1 MADRRPSPEKLLEKI
16 NEEKSLQRGKLKIYL
31 GAAPGVGKTHTMMQD
46 ALAKRERSLDVIAGV
61 VESHG
66 RKEIDAMLQS
76 FEILPRRIVDY
87 HGKPLLEFDLDAAL
101 RRSPSLILIDE
112 MAHMNI
118 PGLRHAKRWQDIK
131 ELLDRGIDV
140 YTTLNVQHIESL
152 NDIIAQIIGIRV
164 RETVPDSMLGLADTI
179 ELVDL
184 APDDLLRRLQDGKVY
199 IPAQAELASQ
209 HFFRKGNLI
218 ALRELALRFTAERV
232 DEQVLQH
239 RHGEGIEQTW
249 PTVERLLVCIG
260 HDVGSNK
267 VIRAARRMATGLH
280 AAWIA
285 VHVEAP
291 RMNFTEQQRNI
302 AIQNLRLAEQLGA
315 ETRILTGVDV
325 VKEIITFARHHNVTK
340 IVIGKRLRSRW
351 REIIA
356 NSLAFELVRHS
367 GEIDVYII
375 RSDDKG
381 AAPPEQPIPIKRK
394 GSLLDYAFAFITTTI
409 TTLINLLIFPY
420 VGMVGLSNLV
430 MIFLVGVVIVALRGK
445 LLGPSILASALSS
458 LSFTYF
464 FVTPR
469 FTFSMTDIQY
479 VLTFGIMMMVA
490 QIISHLTILN
500 RQQAEIAYLGEQ
512 RTAALHALTRQ
523 LASTRGITKLLEI
536 AMRYISE
543 VFDSEVLALLSEN
556 GVLKIRASSST
567 KKMLNAKE
575 LGVAQWV
582 YDLGQIAGLGTDT
595 LPFSDSLYVPLH
607 GSQVIVGVL
616 KIRPRQSEL
625 LLIPEQLH
633 LLEAC
638 ANQIAL
644 ALEVDRLQEKAR
656 QTTIAIET
664 ERLRAALFSSLSHE
678 LQNPLAVIVR
688 LINKLTKKTG
698 SLDEAETEQSVKNL
712 YHEAERLNRLI
723 NNLLQITQLEEGKV
737 QLHKKLYSI
746 DEIIKTTLN
755 RIEKK
760 LNNKF
765 CIIQIAENLP
775 FVPFD
780 KVLLE
785 QVLVNLIENAILYS
799 PLDTPI
805 EISASLQEGYVLLSV
820 GDHGP
825 GLMVAD
831 IQKVFDKFYR
841 GEKPKE
847 ESGAGL
853 GLSVCQSIIK
863 AHGGN
868 IWAEN
873 RTDGG
878 AIFYFVL
885 PLRESSVSAIG
896 DQSEGAS
903 E

>member
-1 MADRRPSPEKLLEKI
+1 MERPSPEKLLAQIKEESEK
-16 NEEKSLQRGKLKIYL
+16 RGKLKIYL
-31 GAAPGVGKTHTMMQD
+31 GAAPGVGKTHTMLQD
-46 ALAKRERSLDVIAGV
+46 ALAKREQGLDVIAGV

-87 HGKPLLEFDLDAAL
+87 HGRPLLEFDLDEAL
-101 RRSPSLILIDE
+101 RRAPSLIMIDE
-112 MAHMNI
+112 MAHMNV

-131 ELLDRGIDV
+131 ELIDRGIDV

-164 RETVPDSMLGLADTI
+164 RETVPDSMLVLADTI

-184 APDDLLRRLQDGKVY
+184 PPDDLLKRLQEGKVY

-232 DEQVLQH
+232 DEQVLLH
-239 RHGEGIEQTW
+239 RRGEGIEQTW
-249 PTVERLLVCIG
+249 PTVERLLVC
-260 HDVGSNK
+260 VGYDEGSSK

-280 AAWIA
+280 AVWIS
-285 VHVEAP
+285 VHVEVP
-291 RMNFTEQQRNI
+291 RMSLSESQRNV
-302 AIQNLRLAEQLGA
+302 AIQNLRLAEQLGS
-315 ETRILTGVDV
+315 ETRTLTGVDV
-325 VKEIITFARHHNVTK
+325 VKEIIAFARHHNVTK

-351 REIIA
+351 REIISK
-356 NSLAFELVRHS
+356 SLAFELIRNS

-375 RSDDKG
+375 RSDEKESRL
-381 AAPPEQPIPIKRK
+381 PKPSPVKRK
-394 GSLLDYAFAFITTTI
+394 GSILAYSFAFGITVLATI
-409 TTLINLLIFPY
+409 INLCIFY
-420 VGMVGLSNLV
+420 LVGMASLSNLV
-430 MIFLVGVVIVALRGK
+430 MIFLVGVVIVALRGR
-445 LLGPSILASALSS
+445 LLGPSILASILSS
-458 LSFTYF
+458 LSYTYF

-469 FTFSMTDIQY
+469 FTFAITDIQY
-479 VLTFGIMMMVA
+479 VITFVIMAMIA

-523 LASTRGITKLLEI
+523 LASTRGTKKLLEI

-556 GVLKIRASSST
+556 SVLKVRAASST
-567 KKMLNAKE
+567 KKTLNAKE

-607 GSQVIVGVL
+607 GSQGTVGVL
-616 KIRPRQSEL
+616 KIRPRQSEM

-656 QTTIAIET
+656 ETEIAIAT
-664 ERLRAALFSSLSHE
+664 ERLRTALFSSLSHE

-688 LINKLTKKTG
+688 LINKLTKKSS
-698 SLDEAETEQSVKNL
+698 SLNEEEMRQSVKHL
-712 YHEAERLNRLI
+712 YREAEHLNRLI
-723 NNLLQITQLEEGKV
+723 NNLLQITQLDEGQV

-746 DEIIKTTLN
+746 DEIINTTLS

-760 LNNKF
+760 LNNKP
-765 CIIQIAENLP
+765 CHIDIPLNLP
-775 FVPFD
+775 LIPFD
-780 KVLLE
+780 KVLVE

-799 PLDTPI
+799 PLETPI
-805 EISASLQEGYVLLSV
+805 EISASLEDGFILLAVS
-820 GDHGP
+820 DHGP
-825 GLMVAD
+825 GLMTTD
-831 IQKVFDKFYR
+831 IQKVFEKFYR
-841 GEKPKE
+841 GENPKE
-847 ESGAGL
+847 ERGAGL

-863 AHGGN
+863 AHGGK

-873 RTDGG
+873 RLEGG
-878 AIFYFVL
+878 AIFYFTL
-885 PLRESSVSAIG
+885 PLQDLNESTINDSIDS
-896 DQSEGAS
+896 SS
-903 E
+903 